1 MLSPFTIRILHDRL
15 YHYIYVVPILND
27 GTTEQYQLV
36 SKKRTITLQSNR
48 PYLRRLGL
56 KHKRP
61 NWHVVEGRINLPG
74 LLETFIDELMKVI
87 DSG

>member
-1 MLSPFTIRILHDRL
+1 MLLPFTIKILHDRL
-15 YHYIYVVPILND
+15 YYTVKVVPIFND

-48 PYLRRLGL
+48 PYLRGLGL

-61 NWHVVEGRINLPG
+61 NWHVIEGKVILPG

-87 DSG
+87 DK